1 MVVAASGSRIA
12 EVGSPD
18 VRVVVRSSIKP
29 FQALELFASGAWE
42 RFGLTPQ
49 ELALSCASHSG
60 LAFHRATA
68 EQMLGRGG
76 LGVDHLQCGSHF
88 PFDRLETD
96 RLKREGREPT
106 PLHNN
111 CSGKH
116 AAMLLSCQARGWPL
130 VGYLEPEHPL
140 QVAIREHLREVLQLD
155 QEEPFPVAVDG
166 CSAPTYA
173 LPLEALARGYAALAD
188 PEATALDRE
197 RSQALLKLRDAMG
210 GYPEWVA
217 GPGRFTTELIRATGG
232 RILGK
237 EGAEGVYAL
246 ANRGPMPWGA
256 ALKIADG
263 SERARDTIVLALL
276 EELGALSFGER
287 RALES
292 QFLRPVQNHRGMEVG
307 SIEPLF
313 ELEWAADFRSKVVS
327 SSGEERGH

>member
-1 MVVAASGSRIA
+1 
-12 EVGSPD
+12 
-18 VRVVVRSSIKP
+18 
-29 FQALELFASGAWE
+29 
-42 RFGLTPQ
+42 
-49 ELALSCASHSG
+49 
-60 LAFHRATA
+60 
-68 EQMLGRGG
+68 
-76 LGVDHLQCGSHF
+76 
-88 PFDRLETD
+88 
-96 RLKREGREPT
+96 
-106 PLHNN
+106 
-111 CSGKH
+111 
-116 AAMLLSCQARGWPL
+116 L